1 MNDAV
6 LGTSLLSKHA
16 TQRLLPPEFY
26 AFGISD
32 LSQWR
37 PWSPIDSLAL
47 VKYKSYYLS
56 WNWMN
61 DLAREAL
68 RQKHPDL
75 ADMAEEINPF
85 TSEFMNDLV
94 TIIDDDDLRKYGQYS
109 EQTLMEKYA
118 EAQDTMRRASPPL
131 PPDVPSITLRAD
143 GAISSDTKAN
153 RLSVKAAKEANKAEQ
168 RKLDEQANKQSEQAK
183 EQEEAAKA
191 KAAQAELLRQKEA
204 AELAAKQAA
213 AEAEAAKQAQKDAE
227 VAKAAAQE
235 AERKAKELAEKE
247 RAEKERAQ
255 EAK

>member
-32 LSQWR
+32 LSQSWR

-75 ADMAEEINPF
+75 ADMAEELNPF
-85 TSEFMNDLV
+85 TSEFMKDLL
-94 TIIDDDDLRKYGQYS
+94 TITDDDDLRKHGQYS
-109 EQTLMEKYA
+109 EQTLIEKYA

-131 PPDVPSITLRAD
+131 SPDVPSVTLRAE
-143 GAISSDTKAN
+143 GAANSETRAN
-153 RLSVKAAKEANKAEQ
+153 RLSVKAAKEASKAEQ
-168 RKLDEQANKQSEQAK
+168 RKLDE
-183 EQEEAAKA
+183 
-191 KAAQAELLRQKEA
+191 
-204 AELAAKQAA
+204 
-213 AEAEAAKQAQKDAE
+213 
-227 VAKAAAQE
+227 
-235 AERKAKELAEKE
+235 
-247 RAEKERAQ
+247 
-255 EAK
+255 